1 MPRVEVIPA
10 TKNVHTHLPSMVFT
24 RRRTAGY
31 ARVSTDKDEQFT
43 SYEAQIDYYTKYIK
57 SHSDWEFVKVYT
69 DEGISATN
77 TKHRDGFNEMI
88 DDALDGKIDLIITK
102 SVSRFAR
109 NTVDSLSTIRKLKE
123 TGVEVYFEK
132 ENIWTFDSKGELLL
146 TIMSSLAQEESRSIS
161 ENVTWGKRKSASDGK
176 VSVAYSHFLGYDK
189 GENKCE
195 MVVNP
200 EQAITVKRIY
210 HDFMLGK
217 SPWTIAK
224 ELTADGI
231 PTPGGKTQWQATT
244 VSSILQ
250 NEKYKGSALLQKTY
264 VVDFLTKT
272 SKKNEGEVPQYL
284 VTDSHEAI
292 IQPDEWE
299 LVQKEF
305 IRRKSLGRKYSGN
318 SVFASK
324 IVCADCGGY
333 YGAKVWQSN
342 SKYRRTVWQCNDKFK
357 KGKERCGTPH
367 FTEDE
372 IKGKFV
378 TAFNQLFDIKDEVI
392 ANCEAVSK
400 RFTDTAD
407 IDTELE
413 RIHSE
418 IEVVTELTRKC
429 IDNNAHVAQDQEVF
443 KKQYEAY
450 SRRFEAL
457 SGTCESLTRKRA
469 LLIQRADS
477 FRLFISTLKKQQ
489 TSISTFDD
497 ILWQTTVDQVTVQ
510 RDGTLHFSFYNGAII
525 IV

>member
-1 MPRVEVIPA
+1 MSKDTVKNYGKSIRSKLLNIAKEENTFYQTVLTRYFQERLLYRISQTRYRSNFYLKGGALMYAYERFAARPTLDIDFLGNNISNEGASIVKAFKEICSVPYGEDGVNFDVENITYQNITEFKDYHGIRLSIPVNMD
-10 TKNVHTHLPSMVFT
+10 TISQVMTMDIGFGDVVTPEPVDLDYPVLLEHLPSANILAYSLETVIAEKLHAVVDLADQSSRM
-24 RRRTAGY
+24 
-31 ARVSTDKDEQFT
+31 K
-43 SYEAQIDYYTKYIK
+43 DYY
-57 SHSDWEFVKVYT
+57 
-69 DEGISATN
+69 
-77 TKHRDGFNEMI
+77 
-88 DDALDGKIDLIITK
+88 DLY
-102 SVSRFAR
+102 A
-109 NTVDSLSTIRKLKE
+109 
-123 TGVEVYFEK
+123 
-132 ENIWTFDSKGELLL
+132 
-146 TIMSSLAQEESRSIS
+146 
-161 ENVTWGKRKSASDGK
+161 
-176 VSVAYSHFLGYDK
+176 
-189 GENKCE
+189 
-195 MVVNP
+195 
-200 EQAITVKRIY
+200 
-210 HDFMLGK
+210 
-217 SPWTIAK
+217 
-224 ELTADGI
+224 
-231 PTPGGKTQWQATT
+231 
-244 VSSILQ
+244 ILQ

-318 SVFASK
+318 SIFASK
-324 IVCADCGGY
+324 IICADCGGF

-357 KGKERCGTPH
+357 KGKDRCSTPH
-367 FTEDE
+367 LTEDE

-392 ANCEAVSK
+392 ANCESVSK
-400 RFTDTAD
+400 RFTDTEG

-413 RIHSE
+413 RIHGE

-457 SGTCESLTRKRA
+457 SGTYESLTRKRA

-489 TSISTFDD
+489 TSISAFDD